1 MRQIGM
7 LSISFLFL
15 ASMGCGGSQ
24 QKDVAAAGNA
34 MAAKAPGAVAAL
46 EPRSG
51 SQIAGTAEF
60 SDAGNG
66 AVAVTVKVANAA
78 PGKHGVHLHT
88 TGDCS
93 AADAASAG
101 AHFNPSG
108 ANHGGPDSPTHHA
121 GDLGNMDVGADGT
134 GTLSVTTKD
143 LSLAAAPNGV
153 IGRAVVVHEKAD
165 DLSSQPAG
173 NSGARQ
179 ACGVVQAAPPA
190 PSMK

>member
-1 MRQIGM
+1 MRTIGM

-15 ASMGCGGSQ
+15 ACGASK
-24 QKDVAAAGNA
+24 QKDAATAGVAAAAG
-34 MAAKAPGAVAAL
+34 APGAAATL

-51 SQIAGTAEF
+51 SNVAGTATF
-60 SDAGNG
+60 TDAGNG
-66 AVAVTVKVANAA
+66 QVAVTVKVANAA
-78 PGKHGVHLHT
+78 PGKHGVHLHL

-101 AHFNPSG
+101 GHFNPE
-108 ANHGGPDSPTHHA
+108 NMQHGGPDGATHHA

-143 LSLAAAPNGV
+143 LTLADGPHSV
-153 IGRAVVVHEKAD
+153 IGHAVVVHEKAD
-165 DLSSQPAG
+165 DLVSQPAG

-179 ACGVVQAAPPA
+179 ACGVIAAAPNPA
-190 PSMK
+190 K